1 MFRLPINA
9 FANRCSSAGRFA
21 ARAPFFVNQ
30 GTKLWLSTASSSGM
44 YDKMAFIGSGKMAQA
59 MIKPLIANGYQPE
72 EKIAIYDVSTSTTKE
87 VKKEFQN
94 IQVAKSIEEVVT
106 DADFVVCAVKP
117 QNVDPSFWT
126 QFPKTIRPDATFLS
140 ILAGTPVIAFNPS
153 GVYENCTI
161 HAQHS
166 LQLSDRELRCGAV
179 PQTCHP
185 QIEIRL
191 RMFWARLAKRC
202 VAHSNTKPINVFL
215 GRQLTL

>member
-106 DADFVVCAVKP
+106 NADFVVCAVKP

-153 GVYENCTI
+153 GFTKIVRSMPNTPATIGQGITVWCCTPNLSSTDRD
-161 HAQHS
+161 QVKNVLGTFGKEVCS
-166 LQLSDRELRCGAV
+166 PLQY
-179 PQTCHP
+179 QTHQC
-185 QIEIRL
+185 
-191 RMFWARLAKRC
+191 
-202 VAHSNTKPINVFL
+202 FL